1 MQFSQL
7 VRQPPLSGGYIF
19 SRYAS
24 LISRAMFDFPAY
36 TMRVDGA
43 INFILCLRPAV
54 HAQID
59 ARVRQYFS
67 PYSRRLVNPM
77 HSSLP
82 RGGLSLSPELL
93 FALI

>member
-1 MQFSQL
+1 
-7 VRQPPLSGGYIF
+7 VQPPLGSAPKAQAVEVG
-19 SRYAS
+19 S
-24 LISRAMFDFPAY
+24 DFPAY
-36 TMRVDGA
+36 VRVDGA

-59 ARVRQYFS
+59 AKVRQYFS

-82 RGGLSLSPELL
+82 RGGLALSPDFL